1 MTTMP
6 DSDDKTMH
14 ICLATDD
21 RYAMHCSVTI
31 ASILV
36 NAAESDRLHFYIFNS
51 NLSLENKNRLTAL
64 TRLKPCILE
73 FKQMNLS
80 DYDRYSLAEHA
91 YISMTT
97 YFRIGIA
104 STLKHLDKALYL
116 DCDLAITTSLAS
128 LYETD
133 LTGYYGAMV
142 IDLPA
147 QSAVRVFSMK
157 HHYYN
162 SGVLLIN
169 CKIWRDEGLDLKML
183 EWVSQNAKAIK
194 YADQDA
200 INFISDGRIKTL
212 DPKYNTFG
220 YELNEMTDG
229 DKPVIIH
236 YVGSLKPWNP
246 LSGLPVESEYFRYLK
261 LTGWNQGKYLRFL
274 KTVMLFATK
283 WIGEGLKKVLR
294 VVSPTLFRYLKRLY
308 LKGRNK

>member
-1 MTTMP
+1 MMT
-6 DSDDKTMH
+6 DLDDKTMH

-31 ASILV
+31 ASIIA

-51 NLSLENKNRLTAL
+51 NLSLKNKDSLIAL

-73 FKQMNLS
+73 FKQMDLS
-80 DYDRYSLAEHA
+80 DYARYSLGEHA

-97 YFRIGIA
+97 YFRISIA
-104 STLKHLDKALYL
+104 SALKHLDKVLYL
-116 DCDLAITTSLAS
+116 DCDLVITASLAP

-133 LTGYYGAMV
+133 LTGFYGAMV

-147 QSAVRVFSMK
+147 QSMSRVFNMN
-157 HHYYN
+157 HGYYN
-162 SGVLLIN
+162 TGVMLIN
-169 CKIWRDEGLDLKML
+169 SKSWRDEGLDYKML
-183 EWVSQNAKAIK
+183 EWASQNAQVIK

-220 YELNEMTDG
+220 YIFNRKPDDG
-229 DKPVIIH
+229 KPVIIH
-236 YVGSLKPWNP
+236 YVRRLKPWNP
-246 LSGLPVESEYFRYLK
+246 LSELPADSEYFRYLK
-261 LTGWNQGKYLRFL
+261 LTRWNQGKYLRFF
-274 KTVMLFATK
+274 KTLTLLVAK
-283 WIGEGLKKVLR
+283 RVGEELKKVLR
-294 VVSPTLFRYLKRLY
+294 VVSPTLFRHLKRVY